1 MSEAAAP
8 VALGEPVHRVGRGFL
23 AVVAL
28 ANLGTMLAFFTP
40 IQNLLPRLS
49 EELAGA
55 DGKETALAWVTG
67 VGALVAVVA
76 NPLAG
81 AFSDRTTSR
90 FGRRRPWVLGGA
102 LVGAVAIVLLP
113 GQRTVV
119 G

>member
-1 MSEAAAP
+1 M
-8 VALGEPVHRVGRGFL
+8 ALGEPVHRVGRGFL

-49 EELAGA
+49 EQIAGA

-81 AFSDRTTSR
+81 K
-90 FGRRRPWVLGGA
+90 V
-102 LVGAVAIVLLP
+102 
-113 GQRTVV
+113 
-119 G
+119 